1 MDWKELKHEI
11 NMSMLD
17 FKRTHDLKCNVLV
30 LGKKEYK
37 VFQSEDSKKEFFRTG
52 ALEDGMKLVD
62 GDIEQIWSMRV
73 CRINVDSI

>member
-1 MDWKELKHEI
+1 
-11 NMSMLD
+11 MLD

-30 LGKKEYK
+30 LGKNEYK

-73 CRINVDSI
+73 CRINVDSMVKAGHVV